1 MEPLVHPVPSADG
14 VTLTVEERGTP
25 GAAASI
31 VFLPA
36 LGVPLAYYD
45 KFLTTWAVRGRHVV
59 GVELRGMPR
68 SPVADLRKASFGYAH
83 LLREDLPAVYAS
95 TALQRARTFVLTGH
109 SLGGQLAL
117 LAGATARGGDGREP
131 AARGE
136 DGRRPA
142 AVVTIG
148 TGTSSKAAH
157 ATPLARA
164 RRAAGV
170 RFVGAVTGSLGY
182 WPGHRLGFAGRQ
194 PRLLMADWGYEARHG
209 RYRLHGDR
217 TDYEAA
223 LAALDLP
230 ALLVTIAGDT
240 MITAPAVEHLARRL
254 PAHVDRA
261 TVDATPDHFRWA
273 RRTPGAV
280 IDTVESWL
288 SGKA

>member
-1 MEPLVHPVPSADG
+1 MDPLVHPVPSADG

-25 GAAASI
+25 GATASI

-45 KFLTTWAVRGRHVV
+45 KFLTAWAAHGRHVV

-83 LLREDLPAVYAS
+83 LLREDLPAVFAS
-95 TALQRARTFVLTGH
+95 EALQRAGSYVLTGH

-117 LAGATARGGDGREP
+117 LSAATGGS
-131 AARGE
+131 
-136 DGRRPA
+136 RPA

-157 ATPLARA
+157 ATPLARV

-170 RFVGAVTGSLGY
+170 RFVGAVAGSLGY

-230 ALLVTIAGDT
+230 ALLVTIAGDA

-261 TVDATPDHFRWA
+261 TVTATPDHFRWA
-273 RRTPGAV
+273 RRTPEPVVAA
-280 IDTVESWL
+280 VESWL
-288 SGKA
+288 AGKA

>member
-1 MEPLVHPVPSADG
+1 MDPLVHPVSSADG
-14 VTLTVEERGTP
+14 VTLTVEERGTT

-45 KFLTTWAVRGRHVV
+45 KFLDAWAARGRHVV

-83 LLREDLPAVYAS
+83 LLREDLPAVFAS
-95 TALQRARTFVLTGH
+95 DAVRRAGSFVLTGH

-117 LAGATARGGDGREP
+117 LSGATATTEGTK
-131 AARGE
+131 
-136 DGRRPA
+136 PA

-157 ATPLARA
+157 ATPLARV

-194 PRLLMADWGYEARHG
+194 PRLMMADWGYEARHG

-223 LAALDLP
+223 LAALELP
-230 ALLVTIAGDT
+230 ALLVTIAGDA

-261 TVDATPDHFRWA
+261 TVEATPDHFRWA
-273 RRTPGAV
+273 RRSPEPV
-280 IDTVESWL
+280 IATVESWL
-288 SGKA
+288 AGKA